1 MAEASAEALQT
12 NSLNTETFRK
22 KDGKD
27 FMIDS
32 VEGGKW
38 WKWLRVSQRFLAGD
52 KWAVSGFIELRDM
65 DRKIFPERR
74 SMREKAVGK
83 RKTFRCTLGMENRRH
98 QVIQAEC
105 SADSTPGGSSGSQR
119 QHPRL
124 PRGWAEDRDVKRQ
137 AHILGV
143 TGPRCQSLWLSTLTL
158 YFISHFCS

>member
-32 VEGGKW
+32 VEGMKW
-38 WKWLRVSQRFLAGD
+38 WKWLRVSQRFLAGG

-65 DRKIFPERR
+65 DKKIFSERR

-83 RKTFRCTLGMENRRH
+83 RKTFRCILGMENRRH
-98 QVIQAEC
+98 PG
-105 SADSTPGGSSGSQR
+105 DPGGMLSR
-119 QHPRL
+119 QHTWRQQRVPETA
-124 PRGWAEDRDVKRQ
+124 PWAPSG
-137 AHILGV
+137 LG
-143 TGPRCQSLWLSTLTL
+143 
-158 YFISHFCS
+158 